1 MKSGDRYPCR
11 SCSARLI
18 YSGIG
23 RPRKE
28 CEACRGVFR
37 AAAVEPDPEWV
48 ARLRANLRVSA

>member
-28 CEACRGVFR
+28 CDACKGLLVG
-37 AAAVEPDPEWV
+37 APVEPDPDWV